1 MLMQTVFFGLANI
14 IEPARCIELLKKL
27 LAKQYARK
35 GKDVNHKN
43 WDMVDNALAGPQGS
57 QVRSPSMTQRNR
69 TSTTRKE
76 DYHETPRQDNQRN
89 QAISIFPWNSYTT
102 NEKGHGPEFGY
113 GIFNSLGAL
122 RNVAKKLISD
132 LFKAGELKE
141 KMEAILPVRNDIVKS
156 AKLSEQI
163 KPLLAKVENPP
174 EKMAP
179 L

>member
-1 MLMQTVFFGLANI
+1 
-14 IEPARCIELLKKL
+14 
-27 LAKQYARK
+27 
-35 GKDVNHKN
+35 
-43 WDMVDNALAGPQGS
+43 
-57 QVRSPSMTQRNR
+57 MTQRNR